1 MKHLKHA
8 NSAQVH
14 LDSDLT
20 SPRTVVA
27 EVVVRRGDGP
37 LDNGGLMQEATT
49 EDMVLKVLRQ
59 YITICGTDSIVEA
72 ESSITLGHNFDYK
85 VVQQHCKLKIPIILR
100 KFRVI

>member
-1 MKHLKHA
+1 M
-8 NSAQVH
+8 
-14 LDSDLT
+14 
-20 SPRTVVA
+20 A

-85 VVQQHCKLKIPIILR
+85 VLQQDLGIQNSNNPIPPLHPCFI
-100 KFRVI
+100 

>member
-8 NSAQVH
+8 NSAHVH

-59 YITICGTDSIVEA
+59 YITICGTDGIIEA
-72 ESSITLGHNFDYK
+72 ESSITLGHKFDYK
-85 VVQQHCKLKIPIILR
+85 VVQPHWTLKIPIILF
-100 KFRVI
+100 KFLVI